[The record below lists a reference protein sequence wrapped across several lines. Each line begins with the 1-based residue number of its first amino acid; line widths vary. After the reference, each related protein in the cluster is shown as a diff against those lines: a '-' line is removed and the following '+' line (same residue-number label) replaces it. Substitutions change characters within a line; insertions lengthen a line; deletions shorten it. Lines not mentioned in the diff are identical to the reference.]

1 MVEEHPAHCTAHS
14 SWAGMPRGSSNT
26 KNWRKVKVPASEM
39 LWNKVSHRAGGI
51 GIGQL
56 NPEIRSEVWASLECR
71 WNRGFCASSH
81 ISGLCLCG
89 LAHTA
94 CSFLTHTSMARY
106 MLFAPPRSAP
116 EWAALQMHFTSFE
129 LPMRSGGA
137 FKQSWQSFRIYLDN
151 NMYNKFCFL
160 SQKLFV
166 QIWLCVSVQAQTI
179 AAIHAGL
186 GVVYIL
192 PDLFICGVVPTLEMP
207 VYWGLCLILYLFT
220 YPHTYSLLS

>member
-1 MVEEHPAHCTAHS
+1 MCVSYTCPFYLFLTHGGHTEEHPAHCTAHS
-14 SWAGMPRGSSNT
+14 SWAGMSRGSSNT

-56 NPEIRSEVWASLECR
+56 NPEIRSKVWASLECR

-81 ISGLCLCG
+81 ISGLCLCR

-116 EWAALQMHFTSFE
+116 EWAALCKCISH
-129 LPMRSGGA
+129 L
-137 FKQSWQSFRIYLDN
+137 LN
-151 NMYNKFCFL
+151 
-160 SQKLFV
+160 SQWDQVVHSSKVGSLFV
-166 QIWLCVSVQAQTI
+166 FTWTITCTINSASYPRNCLFKSGCV
-179 AAIHAGL
+179 
-186 GVVYIL
+186 
-192 PDLFICGVVPTLEMP
+192 
-207 VYWGLCLILYLFT
+207 
-220 YPHTYSLLS
+220 